1 MLLEA
6 QLFFEEQLPR
16 SLLRASSRNRHGSRE
31 ELRQLRVG
39 PALIACRDWPTPVRF
54 VEVTSTV
61 REKGATRTELRLFL
75 TNLPPE
81 EATPQ
86 RLLRLVRGHWG
97 IENRLHYVRDFTF
110 DEDRCPIRTRNGPR
124 VAATSR
130 SLVIALLRAARFKNI
145 AAALRTLAYRPRQA
159 IRLVTTPPPPK
170 RMK

>member
-6 QLFFEEQLPR
+6 QIFFREQLPR
-16 SLLRASSRNRHGSRE
+16 DLLCASSRNRHGSRAE
-31 ELRQLRVG
+31 SRRLRMG
-39 PALIACRDWPTPVRF
+39 PALIPCRDWPTPIRF

-61 REKGATRTELRLFL
+61 RVKDVTHTELRLFL
-75 TNLPPE
+75 TDLAPE
-81 EATPQ
+81 EAAPQ

-97 IENRLHYVRDFTF
+97 IENRLHHVRDTTF
-110 DEDRCPIRTRNGPR
+110 DEDRCQIRTRNGPR
-124 VAATSR
+124 AAATCR
-130 SLVIALLRAARFKNI
+130 SLVIALLRAARFQNI